1 MDREEIIKHDASI
14 RYRYNQYLN
23 SDLWKAIRSE
33 ALENADYTCQCCGSV
48 SDLQVHHLTYE
59 NCPGMEKQSDLIVL
73 CRDCHEWIEREKKQ
87 WRASHGG
94 EVLSPGRQATMI
106 EQRKPVS
113 FQYRDSLFENT
124 PEESIQAF
132 MIHVL
137 KTDLS
142 NGSETGSIDYLYGT
156 TKDAITNGYKTFCEN
171 GGYFPDPYI
180 PTARMTEFIASVRK
194 EIILRYKARGQP
206 EIGEVKYLTN
216 FSDKMIRNVFQE
228 PEKALKFI
236 NNIKSR
242 EGDFYMKAINLSN
255 VQEAGTSTQ
264 LPAGGYVCR
273 IKEATDVEDK
283 NYLYVEFDI
292 VEGEYTNY
300 FKKLEER
307 AGFWGLKKYASY
319 TEKALPMFKRFCSA
333 VTKSNPGF
341 VFDGTDNHDEKTL
354 TGKLI
359 GLILREEE
367 YIKNNGDIGTRLN
380 VYSECNIDDIRAKNF
395 KVPEKKVLPAED
407 KPTPT
412 VDAPFISIPEGTDEE
427 VPFN

>member
-1 MDREEIIKHDASI
+1 
-14 RYRYNQYLN
+14 
-23 SDLWKAIRSE
+23 
-33 ALENADYTCQCCGSV
+33 
-48 SDLQVHHLTYE
+48 
-59 NCPGMEKQSDLIVL
+59 
-73 CRDCHEWIEREKKQ
+73 
-87 WRASHGG
+87 
-94 EVLSPGRQATMI
+94 
-106 EQRKPVS
+106 
-113 FQYRDSLFENT
+113 
-124 PEESIQAF
+124 
-132 MIHVL
+132 
-137 KTDLS
+137 
-142 NGSETGSIDYLYGT
+142 
-156 TKDAITNGYKTFCEN
+156 
-171 GGYFPDPYI
+171 
-180 PTARMTEFIASVRK
+180 
-194 EIILRYKARGQP
+194 
-206 EIGEVKYLTN
+206 
-216 FSDKMIRNVFQE
+216 
-228 PEKALKFI
+228 
-236 NNIKSR
+236 
-242 EGDFYMKAINLSN
+242 MKAINLSN